1 MTTAAPP
8 RPDVDELEQRATD
21 HPGNVCH
28 LFGIGDQGALCGRD
42 GHSGLFVDAAIEI
55 GLDPAASPCSCAR
68 ARCAGC
74 AAEYTMRSAA

>member
-21 HPGNVCH
+21 HPSQVCH
-28 LFGIGDQGALCGRD
+28 LFGDHGALCGRD
-42 GHSGLFVDAAIEI
+42 GHSGLSVEVAELTGI
-55 GLDPAASPCSCAR
+55 DPAASPCSCIR

>member
-1 MTTAAPP
+1 VTTAAPP
-8 RPDVDELEQRATD
+8 RPDVDEFEQRATD
-21 HPGNVCH
+21 RPGNVCH
-28 LFGIGDQGALCGRD
+28 LLSTAGALCANAN
-42 GHSGLFVDAAIEI
+42 GHSGLFVDGAIES